1 MGGIRAMPVLACAE
15 PQAVAEFLTAGLGF
29 TLAGWW
35 RDADGAPTFGV
46 ARLGDATLALR
57 RGEAP
62 SGEPAEGPAAWS
74 ACIYVEDARDF
85 ATLAAA
91 IGWGTNHLAVR
102 MLFHPREERRILGL
116 RVQGVF
122 PKRQQALAEK
132 LGQLVARELFSME
145 DVRQHLKGDEFVAH
159 VTATIEG
166 KVDEF
171 LQNNL
176 LQMIPMASM
185 FLGSDMVDKI
195 KHSLVESL
203 AKAVPELGDLFV
215 SHLEKNMDVEAVVR
229 DKVAAFSSD
238 KLEEM
243 LLGIMKREFR
253 FIEGVGAVLGFVIG
267 LAQLGILWLM

>member
-1 MGGIRAMPVLACAE
+1 MTEAGPEVFKWTWLLLPV
-15 PQAVAEFLTAGLGF
+15 
-29 TLAGWW
+29 
-35 RDADGAPTFGV
+35 
-46 ARLGDATLALR
+46 
-57 RGEAP
+57 
-62 SGEPAEGPAAWS
+62 
-74 ACIYVEDARDF
+74 I
-85 ATLAAA
+85 AAA

-145 DVRQHLKGDEFVAH
+145 DVRRHLQGDEFVAH
-159 VTATIEG
+159 VTKVIET

-176 LQMIPMASM
+176 MEAIPMAAM

-195 KHSLVESL
+195 KHVLVDCL
-203 AKAVPELGDLFV
+203 ARAVPELGELFIG
-215 SHLEKNMDVEAVVR
+215 HLEKNMDVEAVVR
-229 DKVAAFSSD
+229 EKVAAFSSD
-238 KLEEM
+238 KLEAM
-243 LLGIMKREFR
+243 LLGIMQREFR

-267 LAQLGILWLM
+267 LVQLGILWLM

>member
-91 IGWGTNHLAVR
+91 NGVVLRRGPEDTPYACREVEVASPEGHVLCFVQD
-102 MLFHPREERRILGL
+102 LDPGPRGPGL
-116 RVQGVF
+116 
-122 PKRQQALAEK
+122 
-132 LGQLVARELFSME
+132 
-145 DVRQHLKGDEFVAH
+145 
-159 VTATIEG
+159 
-166 KVDEF
+166 
-171 LQNNL
+171 
-176 LQMIPMASM
+176 
-185 FLGSDMVDKI
+185 
-195 KHSLVESL
+195 
-203 AKAVPELGDLFV
+203 
-215 SHLEKNMDVEAVVR
+215 
-229 DKVAAFSSD
+229 
-238 KLEEM
+238 
-243 LLGIMKREFR
+243 
-253 FIEGVGAVLGFVIG
+253 
-267 LAQLGILWLM
+267 

>member
-1 MGGIRAMPVLACAE
+1 MTEAGPEVFKWTWLLLPV
-15 PQAVAEFLTAGLGF
+15 
-29 TLAGWW
+29 
-35 RDADGAPTFGV
+35 
-46 ARLGDATLALR
+46 
-57 RGEAP
+57 
-62 SGEPAEGPAAWS
+62 
-74 ACIYVEDARDF
+74 I
-85 ATLAAA
+85 AAA

-145 DVRQHLKGDEFVAH
+145 DVRRHLQGDEFVAH
-159 VTATIEG
+159 VTKVIET

-176 LQMIPMASM
+176 MEAIPMAAM

-195 KHSLVESL
+195 KHVLVDCL
-203 AKAVPELGDLFV
+203 ARAVPELGELFIG
-215 SHLEKNMDVEAVVR
+215 HLEKNMDVEAVVR
-229 DKVAAFSSD
+229 EKVAAFSSD
-238 KLEEM
+238 KLEAM
-243 LLGIMKREFR
+243 LLGIMQREFR

-267 LAQLGILWLM
+267 LVQLGILRLL